1 MLLALIV
8 AFSIGSP
15 YFLTR
20 ANWLN
25 TSSTA
30 TEVLL
35 LAVGETFVICAGGI
49 DLSVGAVLGFSGT
62 AGAWVMT
69 QLISGPPAG
78 SAVGAVALGFAA
90 AVAGGAFG
98 LVNGF
103 LVAWAGIPPFVVTLG
118 TLGIATGFGYLLN
131 NGQEISAI
139 PGSVA
144 TFGNT
149 NLGGWVPVPVLIT
162 AVITIWC
169 GLLLAK
175 TRFGAYTLSIGDS
188 REAVVRAGIN
198 DRRYLLE
205 IYTLSGVL
213 AGVAAVLVMARLGA
227 GSPDSGATDNLNAI
241 AAVVIGGASLFGGRG
256 TIIGSVIGT
265 GIIAVLLT
273 GLVLINVPPFWQEV
287 AVGACSSSPSTST
300 SSATADKQEITRARG
315 RNQCLAR
322 EQDACGRSRPSSPWS
337 PSARPRALPHRRL
350 VVIAGIGVR
359 GRDRE
364 RSASA
369 SAAAS
374 AKHYTIAYV
383 PGATGVAFY
392 DTLVAGMKAK
402 AAALGMSVTY
412 QGSPNFAPAS
422 QTPIVDAICTEHPSA
437 LIVSPTDPVA
447 MAPAINT
454 CLNAGI
460 PVITW
465 TPG

>member
-1 MLLALIV
+1 VRRPAALGTAEPGQQPDLPRPAWWRRSQAAVRDLWIGAVLAAIVV

-35 LAVGETFVICAGGI
+35 LAVGETFVICSGGI

-62 AGAWVMT
+62 AGAWVMAT
-69 QLISGPPAG
+69 GFANAHG
-78 SAVGAVALGFAA
+78 AAVGALSVGFLAA
-90 AVAGGAFG
+90 IAAGGAFG
-98 LVNGF
+98 LLNGV

-118 TLGIATGFGYLLN
+118 TLGIATGLGFLLN

-149 NLGGWVPVPVLIT
+149 NLGGWIPVPVLIT
-162 AVITIWC
+162 AVITFWC

-188 REAVVRAGIN
+188 REAVIRAGVN
-198 DRRYLLE
+198 HRRVLLRIYLL
-205 IYTLSGVL
+205 SGLL

-227 GSPDSGATDNLNAI
+227 GSPSSGATDNLNAI

-265 GIIAVLLT
+265 GIIAVLVT

-287 AVGACSSSPSTST
+287 TVGAVLIIAVYIDQLRNRKST
-300 SSATADKQEITRARG
+300 
-315 RNQCLAR
+315 RN
-322 EQDACGRSRPSSPWS
+322 
-337 PSARPRALPHRRL
+337 
-350 VVIAGIGVR
+350 
-359 GRDRE
+359 
-364 RSASA
+364 
-369 SAAAS
+369 
-374 AKHYTIAYV
+374 
-383 PGATGVAFY
+383 
-392 DTLVAGMKAK
+392 
-402 AAALGMSVTY
+402 
-412 QGSPNFAPAS
+412 
-422 QTPIVDAICTEHPSA
+422 
-437 LIVSPTDPVA
+437 
-447 MAPAINT
+447 
-454 CLNAGI
+454 
-460 PVITW
+460 
-465 TPG
+465 

>member
-1 MLLALIV
+1 MAKTMAGPQADRPLPGHRALWLRSWSAVRDLWIGGVLLALIV
-8 AFSIGSP
+8 AFSIDSP

-35 LAVGETFVICAGGI
+35 LAAGETFVICAGGI
-49 DLSVGAVLGFSGT
+49 DLSVGAVLGFSG
-62 AGAWVMT
+62 
-69 QLISGPPAG
+69 PPAG
-78 SAVGAVALGFAA
+78 AAVGVVALGFAA
-90 AVAGGAFG
+90 AVLAGGAFG

-118 TLGIATGFGYLLN
+118 TLGVATGFGFLLN

-175 TRFGAYTLSIGDS
+175 TRFGAYALSIGDS
-188 REAVVRAGIN
+188 REAVVRAGVN

-227 GSPDSGATDNLNAI
+227 GSPSSGATDNLNAI

-273 GLVLINVPPFWQEV
+273 GLVLVNVPPFWQEV
-287 AVGACSSSPSTST
+287 AVG
-300 SSATADKQEITRARG
+300 
-315 RNQCLAR
+315 
-322 EQDACGRSRPSSPWS
+322 
-337 PSARPRALPHRRL
+337 
-350 VVIAGIGVR
+350 VV
-359 GRDRE
+359 
-364 RSASA
+364 
-369 SAAAS
+369 
-374 AKHYTIAYV
+374 
-383 PGATGVAFY
+383 
-392 DTLVAGMKAK
+392 
-402 AAALGMSVTY
+402 
-412 QGSPNFAPAS
+412 
-422 QTPIVDAICTEHPSA
+422 
-437 LIVSPTDPVA
+437 LIVAVYIDQLRNRKSSRK
-447 MAPAINT
+447 
-454 CLNAGI
+454 
-460 PVITW
+460 
-465 TPG
+465 

>member
-1 MLLALIV
+1 MAGTKADAEAPVVLGHRALWLRSWSVVRDLWIGGVLLALI
-8 AFSIGSP
+8 ACFSVDSP

-49 DLSVGAVLGFSGT
+49 DLSVGAVLGFAGT

-69 QLISGPPAG
+69 QVISGPPAG
-78 SAVGAVALGFAA
+78 AAVGVVALGFAA
-90 AVAGGAFG
+90 AVLAGGAFG
-98 LVNGF
+98 LVNGL

-118 TLGIATGFGYLLN
+118 TLGVATGFGFLLN

-175 TRFGAYTLSIGDS
+175 TRFGAYALSIGDS
-188 REAVVRAGIN
+188 REAVVRAGVN

-227 GSPDSGATDNLNAI
+227 GSPSSGATDNLNAI

-287 AVGACSSSPSTST
+287 AVG
-300 SSATADKQEITRARG
+300 
-315 RNQCLAR
+315 
-322 EQDACGRSRPSSPWS
+322 
-337 PSARPRALPHRRL
+337 
-350 VVIAGIGVR
+350 VV
-359 GRDRE
+359 
-364 RSASA
+364 
-369 SAAAS
+369 
-374 AKHYTIAYV
+374 
-383 PGATGVAFY
+383 
-392 DTLVAGMKAK
+392 
-402 AAALGMSVTY
+402 
-412 QGSPNFAPAS
+412 
-422 QTPIVDAICTEHPSA
+422 
-437 LIVSPTDPVA
+437 LIVAVYIDQLRNRKTSRK
-447 MAPAINT
+447 
-454 CLNAGI
+454 
-460 PVITW
+460 
-465 TPG
+465 

>member
-1 MLLALIV
+1 MARTSSAAPAPAVPAHQALWHRSRAAVRDLWIGGVLLALIV
-8 AFSIGSP
+8 AFSIDSP

-25 TSSTA
+25 TSSTG

-35 LAVGETFVICAGGI
+35 LAVGETFVICSGGI

-62 AGAWVMT
+62 AGAWVMAT
-69 QLISGPPAG
+69 GFAG
-78 SAVGAVALGFAA
+78 AHGAAVGAVLVGFLAA
-90 AVAGGAFG
+90 IVAGGAFG
-98 LVNGF
+98 LLNGV

-118 TLGIATGFGYLLN
+118 TLGVATGFGFLLN

-139 PGSVA
+139 PGSVT
-144 TFGNT
+144 TFGND

-213 AGVAAVLVMARLGA
+213 AGVASVLVMARLGA

-273 GLVLINVPPFWQEV
+273 GLVLVNVPPFWQEV
-287 AVGACSSSPSTST
+287 AVGVVLIAAVYIDQLRNRTTSR
-300 SSATADKQEITRARG
+300 K
-315 RNQCLAR
+315 
-322 EQDACGRSRPSSPWS
+322 
-337 PSARPRALPHRRL
+337 
-350 VVIAGIGVR
+350 
-359 GRDRE
+359 
-364 RSASA
+364 
-369 SAAAS
+369 
-374 AKHYTIAYV
+374 
-383 PGATGVAFY
+383 
-392 DTLVAGMKAK
+392 
-402 AAALGMSVTY
+402 
-412 QGSPNFAPAS
+412 
-422 QTPIVDAICTEHPSA
+422 
-437 LIVSPTDPVA
+437 
-447 MAPAINT
+447 
-454 CLNAGI
+454 
-460 PVITW
+460 
-465 TPG
+465 

>member
-1 MLLALIV
+1 MGGTSTSTAASAPPLHRALWHRGRAAVRDLWIGGVLLALIV
-8 AFSIGSP
+8 AFSVDSP

-25 TSSTA
+25 TSSTG

-49 DLSVGAVLGFSGT
+49 DLSVGAVLGFAGT
-62 AGAWVMT
+62 AGAWVMS
-69 QLISGPPAG
+69 QLTAGQPAG
-78 SAVGAVALGFAA
+78 AEVGVVALGFAA
-90 AVAGGAFG
+90 AVAAGLAFG
-98 LVNGF
+98 LVNGL

-118 TLGIATGFGYLLN
+118 TLGIATGFGFLLN

-139 PGSVA
+139 PGSVT
-144 TFGNT
+144 TFGND
-149 NLGGWVPVPVLIT
+149 NLGGWVPVPVRIT

-256 TIIGSVIGT
+256 TVIGSVIGT

-273 GLVLINVPPFWQEV
+273 GLVLVNVPPFWQEV
-287 AVGACSSSPSTST
+287 AVGVVLIAAVYIDQLRNRKTSR
-300 SSATADKQEITRARG
+300 K
-315 RNQCLAR
+315 
-322 EQDACGRSRPSSPWS
+322 
-337 PSARPRALPHRRL
+337 
-350 VVIAGIGVR
+350 
-359 GRDRE
+359 
-364 RSASA
+364 
-369 SAAAS
+369 
-374 AKHYTIAYV
+374 
-383 PGATGVAFY
+383 
-392 DTLVAGMKAK
+392 
-402 AAALGMSVTY
+402 
-412 QGSPNFAPAS
+412 
-422 QTPIVDAICTEHPSA
+422 
-437 LIVSPTDPVA
+437 
-447 MAPAINT
+447 
-454 CLNAGI
+454 
-460 PVITW
+460 
-465 TPG
+465 

>member
-1 MLLALIV
+1 MARTSTPAVSAAPLHRALWRRSRAAVRDLWIGGVLLALIV
-8 AFSIGSP
+8 AFSLDSP

-25 TSSTA
+25 TSSTG

-49 DLSVGAVLGFSGT
+49 DLSVGAVLGFAGT
-62 AGAWVMT
+62 AGAWVMA
-69 QLISGPPAG
+69 QLTGGQPAG
-78 SAVGAVALGFAA
+78 AEVGLVVLGFAA
-90 AVAGGAFG
+90 AVAAGLAFG

-139 PGSVA
+139 PGSVT
-144 TFGNT
+144 TFGND

-175 TRFGAYTLSIGDS
+175 TRFGAYALSIGDS
-188 REAVVRAGIN
+188 REAVVRAGVN

-213 AGVAAVLVMARLGA
+213 AGVASVLVMARLGA

-287 AVGACSSSPSTST
+287 AVGAVLIAAVYIDQLRNRKTSR
-300 SSATADKQEITRARG
+300 K
-315 RNQCLAR
+315 
-322 EQDACGRSRPSSPWS
+322 
-337 PSARPRALPHRRL
+337 
-350 VVIAGIGVR
+350 
-359 GRDRE
+359 
-364 RSASA
+364 
-369 SAAAS
+369 
-374 AKHYTIAYV
+374 
-383 PGATGVAFY
+383 
-392 DTLVAGMKAK
+392 
-402 AAALGMSVTY
+402 
-412 QGSPNFAPAS
+412 
-422 QTPIVDAICTEHPSA
+422 
-437 LIVSPTDPVA
+437 
-447 MAPAINT
+447 
-454 CLNAGI
+454 
-460 PVITW
+460 
-465 TPG
+465 

>member
-1 MLLALIV
+1 MARTSAPAAAVHVHHALLVRSRAAIRDLWIGGVLLALIV
-8 AFSIGSP
+8 AFSVDSP
-15 YFLTR
+15 FFLTR

-25 TSSTA
+25 TSSTG

-49 DLSVGAVLGFSGT
+49 DLSVGAVLGFAGT
-62 AGAWVMT
+62 SGAWVMS
-69 QLISGPPAG
+69 QLTSGQPAG
-78 SAVGAVALGFAA
+78 AEVGAVALGFAA
-90 AVAGGAFG
+90 AVAAGLAFG

-139 PGSVA
+139 PGSVT
-144 TFGNT
+144 TFGND

-213 AGVAAVLVMARLGA
+213 AGVASVLVMARLGA

-287 AVGACSSSPSTST
+287 AVGAVLIAAVYIDQLRNRKTSR
-300 SSATADKQEITRARG
+300 K
-315 RNQCLAR
+315 
-322 EQDACGRSRPSSPWS
+322 
-337 PSARPRALPHRRL
+337 
-350 VVIAGIGVR
+350 
-359 GRDRE
+359 
-364 RSASA
+364 
-369 SAAAS
+369 
-374 AKHYTIAYV
+374 
-383 PGATGVAFY
+383 
-392 DTLVAGMKAK
+392 
-402 AAALGMSVTY
+402 
-412 QGSPNFAPAS
+412 
-422 QTPIVDAICTEHPSA
+422 
-437 LIVSPTDPVA
+437 
-447 MAPAINT
+447 
-454 CLNAGI
+454 
-460 PVITW
+460 
-465 TPG
+465 

>member
-1 MLLALIV
+1 MAGTKADAQAPALLGRRALWLRSWSVVRDLWIGGVLLALI
-8 AFSIGSP
+8 AGFSIDSP

-49 DLSVGAVLGFSGT
+49 DLSVGAVLGFAGT

-69 QLISGPPAG
+69 QVASTGAAG
-78 SAVGAVALGFAA
+78 GVVTLGFAA
-90 AVAGGAFG
+90 AVLAGGVFG
-98 LVNGF
+98 LVNGV

-118 TLGIATGFGYLLN
+118 TLGIATGFGFLLN

-144 TFGNT
+144 TLGNT

-188 REAVVRAGIN
+188 REAVVRAGVN

-227 GSPDSGATDNLNAI
+227 GSPSSGATDNLNAI

-256 TIIGSVIGT
+256 TMIGSVIGT
-265 GIIAVLLT
+265 GIIAVLIT
-273 GLVLINVPPFWQEV
+273 GLVLVNVPPFWQEV
-287 AVGACSSSPSTST
+287 AVG
-300 SSATADKQEITRARG
+300 
-315 RNQCLAR
+315 
-322 EQDACGRSRPSSPWS
+322 
-337 PSARPRALPHRRL
+337 
-350 VVIAGIGVR
+350 VV
-359 GRDRE
+359 
-364 RSASA
+364 
-369 SAAAS
+369 
-374 AKHYTIAYV
+374 
-383 PGATGVAFY
+383 
-392 DTLVAGMKAK
+392 
-402 AAALGMSVTY
+402 
-412 QGSPNFAPAS
+412 
-422 QTPIVDAICTEHPSA
+422 
-437 LIVSPTDPVA
+437 LIVAVYIDQLRNRNSSRK
-447 MAPAINT
+447 
-454 CLNAGI
+454 
-460 PVITW
+460 
-465 TPG
+465 